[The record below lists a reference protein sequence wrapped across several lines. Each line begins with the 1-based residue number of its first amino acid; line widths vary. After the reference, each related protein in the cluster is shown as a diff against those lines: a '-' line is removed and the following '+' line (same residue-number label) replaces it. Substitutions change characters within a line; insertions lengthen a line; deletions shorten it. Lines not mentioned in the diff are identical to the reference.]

1 MTALKLMTASLVT
14 AIISLHAPALLAQD
28 ELSTLG
34 DGESL
39 EVSAAGNGQIALDS
53 LSPEG
58 LNLEA
63 FPALKEVVDALS
75 LDRSLSGEPFV
86 DVLANAADSRGLDV
100 NASYVWESPR
110 FGQFVLSTNTTYLY
124 SPVSDLSSDNQELRF
139 GSRISTPEAS
149 LLGNAPS
156 LNSSLTFTWQ
166 FGNHS
171 ATAVTSYA
179 NQSDLQQGR
188 LNLDSLNLE
197 QLNELVGEIATL
209 DLRYGY
215 ELKTGDQSSAS
226 FSFGFRNRFNNQQR
240 LVPAADASP
249 VNTEPDRM
257 AYGTIKYQF

>member
-1 MTALKLMTASLVT
+1 MTACLVT
-14 AIISLHAPALLAQD
+14 AMTSLYAPALLAQD
-28 ELSTLG
+28 VVSGLG
-34 DGESL
+34 VNEPVKL
-39 EVSAAGNGQIALDS
+39 TAAGNGQVALDS
-53 LSPEG
+53 LTTDG

-63 FPALKEVVDALS
+63 FPALKQVVDVLS

-86 DVLANAADSRGLDV
+86 DVLANTSETGGLDV

-124 SPVSDLSSDNQELRF
+124 SPVSDLSADNQELRF
-139 GSRISTPEAS
+139 GNRLSTPEAA
-149 LLGNAPS
+149 LIGNTPS

-188 LNLDSLNLE
+188 VNLDSLNLE
-197 QLNELVGEIATL
+197 QINELVGEIATL

-240 LVPAADASP
+240 LVPAADATP
-249 VNTEPDRM
+249 LNAEPDRM

>member
-1 MTALKLMTASLVT
+1 MTAPRHIIASLVT
-14 AIISLHAPALLAQD
+14 VTASLYAPVLLAQELVRGFGQD
-28 ELSTLG
+28 ETTQ
-34 DGESL
+34 
-39 EVSAAGNGQIALDS
+39 VAAAGTGQVALDA

-63 FPALKEVVDALS
+63 FPALKQVVDALS
-75 LDRSLSGEPFV
+75 LDRSLTGEPYV
-86 DVLANAADSRGLDV
+86 DVLADPLDSRGLDV

-124 SPVSDLSSDNQELRF
+124 SPVSDLSGEGQELRF
-139 GSRISTPEAS
+139 GNRINAPDAS
-149 LLGNAPS
+149 LIGNSPS

-179 NQSDLQQGR
+179 NQSELQQGR
-188 LNLDSLNLE
+188 VNLDSLNLE
-197 QLNELVGEIATL
+197 QLNELVGQIATL

-240 LVPAADASP
+240 LVPAADAS
-249 VNTEPDRM
+249 VINTEPDRM

>member
-1 MTALKLMTASLVT
+1 MTALRHILASLVT
-14 AIISLHAPALLAQD
+14 VTASLHASALWAQ
-28 ELSTLG
+28 ER
-34 DGESL
+34 
-39 EVSAAGNGQIALDS
+39 VSGFGQEEPQQIEIAGSGQVALDS

-63 FPALKEVVDALS
+63 FPALKQVVDALS
-75 LDRSLSGEPFV
+75 LDRSLSGEPYA
-86 DVLANAADSRGLDV
+86 DVLAGSLNATGLDV

-110 FGQFVLSTNTTYLY
+110 FGQFVLSTNTAYLY
-124 SPVSDLSSDNQELRF
+124 SPVSDLSGEGQEMRF
-139 GSRISTPEAS
+139 GHRI
-149 LLGNAPS
+149 NAPDASFIGGSPS
-156 LNSSLTFTWQ
+156 LGSSLTFTWQ

-179 NQSDLQQGR
+179 NQPDLPQGR
-188 LNLDSLNLE
+188 VNLDSLNLE
-197 QLNELVGEIATL
+197 QLNELVGQIATL

-240 LVPAADASP
+240 LVPAADAS
-249 VNTEPDRM
+249 VINAEPDRM

>member
-1 MTALKLMTASLVT
+1 MTALRLITASIFT
-14 AIISLHAPALLAQD
+14 ATVSLYAPALLAQ
-28 ELSTLG
+28 ERVTGFQGHSV
-34 DGESL
+34 E
-39 EVSAAGNGQIALDS
+39 EAGSGQLALDS

-75 LDRSLSGEPFV
+75 LDRSLSGEPMV
-86 DVLANAADSRGLDV
+86 DVLANPANSRGLDV

-124 SPVSDLSSDNQELRF
+124 SPVSDLVGDSQELRF
-139 GSRISTPEAS
+139 GNRSTPSEAA
-149 LLGNAPS
+149 LMGNIPS
-156 LNSSLTFTWQ
+156 LSSSLTFTWQ

-197 QLNELVGEIATL
+197 QLNELVGQIATL

-226 FSFGFRNRFNNQQR
+226 FSFGLRNRFDNQQR
-240 LVPAADASP
+240 LVPAADAAI
-249 VNTEPDRM
+249 NTEPERM